1 MPSRTAFSSTD
12 TTFAGMAAGP
22 EIIMRVYSSK
32 SSTPASF
39 MVGTSGRL
47 VRRLSAVTAS
57 ASSLPDLMLGKAD
70 VGKSKLLCTVPAI
83 RSSSAGPLPL

>member
-1 MPSRTAFSSTD
+1 
-12 TTFAGMAAGP
+12 
-22 EIIMRVYSSK
+22 
-32 SSTPASF
+32 

-57 ASSLPDLMLGKAD
+57 ATSLPDLMLGKAD